1 MSKIKSFNEH
11 KDLHTYSDIM
21 EFIDRRVKELGEL
34 LEKFPD
40 DPNFDIIQARWTEAR
55 LIQKTLLT
63 DR

>member
-1 MSKIKSFNEH
+1 MNIKKFNEH
-11 KDLHTYSDIM
+11 KNNLHTYSDIM
-21 EFIDRRVKELGEL
+21 EFIARRVNELGEL

-40 DPNFDIIQARWTEAR
+40 DPGFDIIQARYTEAR